1 VSAQNTPAE
10 PGKDAAAAT
19 AEIMEQAQVFA
30 SSWALVGSRFDN
42 GTALDDAKEAL
53 EELRVMVS
61 SLTAL
66 AARAALAA
74 SPQPAAQQPKPLDDP
89 RLQELF
95 MSAITG
101 AMAFGYQGTDRPPVG
116 HWLNQAWQ
124 IGRAEAEKVAAQQ
137 PVVVPEGF
145 RLVSVEQLGDW
156 RQQANS
162 CGAWTLKA
170 DRTRSVVQ
178 LKKAIR
184 EAMEAAPQAPS
195 HDWFST
201 TEIAEAAQ
209 YAEVSDGQ
217 FTAMLIALNEV
228 YKARAHGI
236 TKEGGK

>member
-137 PVVVPEGF
+137 PVAVPHPGSLAASNMIDTLLAEYNYPANTKNAARAGYVAAM
-145 RLVSVEQLGDW
+145 RLL
-156 RQQANS
+156 
-162 CGAWTLKA
+162 
-170 DRTRSVVQ
+170 
-178 LKKAIR
+178 
-184 EAMEAAPQAPS
+184 AAPPQAPS
-195 HDWFST
+195 REPQEFVCST
-201 TEIAEAAQ
+201 GLCH
-209 YAEVSDGQ
+209 Y
-217 FTAMLIALNEV
+217 
-228 YKARAHGI
+228 RAHGI